1 MRPRHIGGLLV
12 LFLLGM
18 TAMRLAASYVSLVSG
33 GAEILD
39 LNFGNEATYIHNT
52 LFALGGSGRDA
63 YLHVYLLI
71 DACYAVIY
79 AVFYACTMAF
89 FLRRIAPERWE
100 WKRVR
105 WVILLPMVAAA
116 CDWWENISFARM
128 DPPIPHPR
136 EPAAGHQRHNSNN
149 DEIHPRVPIA
159 AAGAGVSCGLDSP
172 AASGKAPPTTQNPDR
187 LGYRSGWVVVLA
199 GIEPATFPV

>member
-1 MRPRHIGGLLV
+1 MRTMRPRHIGGLLV

-71 DACYAVIY
+71 DACYAVI
-79 AVFYACTMAF
+79 
-89 FLRRIAPERWE
+89 
-100 WKRVR
+100 
-105 WVILLPMVAAA
+105 
-116 CDWWENISFARM
+116 
-128 DPPIPHPR
+128 
-136 EPAAGHQRHNSNN
+136 
-149 DEIHPRVPIA
+149 
-159 AAGAGVSCGLDSP
+159 
-172 AASGKAPPTTQNPDR
+172 
-187 LGYRSGWVVVLA
+187 
-199 GIEPATFPV
+199 